1 MKVIK
6 YLISSRNRIYL
17 KIQNLYNES
26 IKYDISSMIRKR
38 LLAGT
43 VPVNN
48 SLLTGTE
55 FALPTDKM

>member
-48 SLLTGTE
+48 FFLTVKSTINY
-55 FALPTDKM
+55 